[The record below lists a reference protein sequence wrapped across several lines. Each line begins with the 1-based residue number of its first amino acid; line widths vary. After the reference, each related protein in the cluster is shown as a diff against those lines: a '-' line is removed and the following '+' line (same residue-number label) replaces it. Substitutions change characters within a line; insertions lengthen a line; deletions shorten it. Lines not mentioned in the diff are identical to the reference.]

1 MGTPDGDGQM
11 IGSDPVEVPPEVPPA
26 LSAYPGSYPAGPPPL
41 PRPGMPVIHGRSY
54 PAPPAAPL
62 APDLPATPPPGHRWG
77 LGAYLVVEVVF
88 LGVSFLV
95 SALFAGP
102 DGISVPGILL
112 ALAAPTMLAAGTAVL
127 ITRLRG
133 NGPVLDLR
141 LDIRGKDIGIGLA
154 LGFGGLLLSIPA
166 SLVYAAVVGPEKATS
181 AVGEIFD
188 GVRVGWPVAVLVF
201 LLVVVVA
208 PICEEIVYRGL
219 LWGAVEKL
227 GANRWVAFLIT
238 TLLFAMA
245 HFELT
250 RTPLLLVVAIP
261 IGLARVITGRLPAGV
276 VAHAVNNLLPG
287 LALALALT
295 GALPAV

>member
-1 MGTPDGDGQM
+1 VGIPDGDGQT
-11 IGSDPVEVPPEVPPA
+11 IGPGSQHVPPEG
-26 LSAYPGSYPAGPPPL
+26 YRYGPPL
-41 PRPGMPVIHGRSY
+41 PRPGAPVIHGGWWY
-54 PAPPAAPL
+54 PGPVAPAPAFPPEPSSEPAPQ
-62 APDLPATPPPGHRWG
+62 PPPPRRWG
-77 LGAYLVVEVVF
+77 LGAYLLVEVIF
-88 LGVSFLV
+88 LGASFLV

-102 DGISVPGILL
+102 DGVSVPGILL
-112 ALAAPTMLAAGTAVL
+112 ALGAPTLLAAGTALL
-127 ITRLRG
+127 ITRVRG
-133 NGPVLDLR
+133 NGPRIDLGLSVR
-141 LDIRGKDIGIGLA
+141 ARDLGVGLA

-181 AVGEIFD
+181 AVGQIFD
-188 GVRVGWPVAVLVF
+188 GVRVGWPIALLVF
-201 LLVVVVA
+201 VLVVVVA

-261 IGLARVITGRLPAGV
+261 IGLARVFTGRLPAGI

-287 LALALALT
+287 LALALALA

>member
-1 MGTPDGDGQM
+1 MGIPDGDGQT
-11 IGSDPVEVPPEVPPA
+11 IG
-26 LSAYPGSYPAGPPPL
+26 PGSQQVASGSYRYGPPPL
-41 PRPGMPVIHGRSY
+41 PRPGAPVIHGWSHPLPVAPASDPSPE
-54 PAPPAAPL
+54 PAPEL
-62 APDLPATPPPGHRWG
+62 RPPHRWG
-77 LGAYLVVEVVF
+77 LGAYLLVEVIF
-88 LGVSFLV
+88 LGASFLV

-102 DGISVPGILL
+102 DGVSVPGILL
-112 ALAAPTMLAAGTAVL
+112 ALGAPTLLAAGTALL
-127 ITRLRG
+127 ITRVRG
-133 NGPVLDLR
+133 NGPRLDLG
-141 LDIRGKDIGIGLA
+141 LSVRGRDLGIGLA

-166 SLVYAAVVGPEKATS
+166 SLVYAAVVGPEEATS
-181 AVGEIFD
+181 AVGQIFD
-188 GVRVGWPVAVLVF
+188 GVRVGWPIAVLVF

-245 HFELT
+245 HFELA
-250 RTPLLLVVAIP
+250 RTPLLLVVALP
-261 IGLARVITGRLPAGV
+261 IGLARAITGRLPAGI